1 MTVVILGLLPTSC
14 SLCLDFV
21 ERVVL
26 FDSDLI
32 PSTDFEYLKSKFHIT
47 MHRHTTLL
55 RLVTA
60 ASLEMACYY
69 PSRVF
74 LNQFAAFINSSSVRF
89 TDSLLSSLFMP
100 SSAQYCNFTSSKY
113 NMFFAAAITAIPM
126 DGVTHCFSEEMMLEL
141 NPIAFPL
148 SPSKVHGVVV
158 ASTIPQQLL
167 ESVWSAQSFEELE
180 AVHNRIIQNLP
191 SCIRT
196 RSMSLVTLD
205 TACLEACSQM
215 DLCMCHFM
223 NRLLDVMGGEG
234 FGAESVTRKKT
245 SKAQGELSAKT
256 IPMFSVLKDY
266 LCRIRLAMRYNNYW
280 VICPYQDVYRLA
292 IKRE

>member
-1 MTVVILGLLPTSC
+1 M
-14 SLCLDFV
+14 
-21 ERVVL
+21 
-26 FDSDLI
+26 
-32 PSTDFEYLKSKFHIT
+32 
-47 MHRHTTLL
+47 
-55 RLVTA
+55 
-60 ASLEMACYY
+60 
-69 PSRVF
+69 
-74 LNQFAAFINSSSVRF
+74 
-89 TDSLLSSLFMP
+89 
-100 SSAQYCNFTSSKY
+100 
-113 NMFFAAAITAIPM
+113 
-126 DGVTHCFSEEMMLEL
+126 
-141 NPIAFPL
+141 
-148 SPSKVHGVVV
+148 HGVVV

-196 RSMSLVTLD
+196 RSMSLATLD

-245 SKAQGELSAKT
+245 SKAQGELSART
-256 IPMFSVLKDY
+256 IPMVGAERGSETQFSVLKDY